1 MDVYDLVIVGAGPA
15 ALTAAIYAT
24 RDGLKTLVV
33 EKAVIGGLM
42 ATVDRVDN
50 YPGFSDGVAGM
61 VLAQDFEA
69 QARRFGAEIDFGEV
83 TGIES
88 DGKTIT
94 VNIDSGDVH
103 TRACLIAAG
112 ATYRKLNIPGERKYY
127 AKGVHYCATCDGPF
141 YRDKE
146 IVVIGGANTA
156 VQEAVYLTKFA
167 RHISLLVRSYVKADD
182 VIKKA
187 LDEKI
192 ATGAIT
198 LLEGW
203 SPNEITGDGKLVNGV
218 DIFDSKDENHKKH
231 LNSDGVFIFAGTTPN
246 TDFLQNSAIKMD
258 DGGCIVVDDKLRTN
272 VAGVYACGDVRT
284 GATKQIISAAG
295 DGATAAINIRKYLK
309 GME

>member
-1 MDVYDLVIVGAGPA
+1 MVIVGAGPA

-24 RDGLKTLVV
+24 RDGLKTLVI

-42 ATVDRVDN
+42 ATVDKVDN

-61 VLAQDFEA
+61 ELAQDFET

-83 TGIES
+83 TGVERK
-88 DGKTIT
+88 GETIV
-94 VNIDSGDVH
+94 VNADSGDVE
-103 TRACLIAAG
+103 TKACLIAAG

-127 AKGVHYCATCDGPF
+127 AKGVHYCATCDGAF
-141 YRDKE
+141 YRGKE

-167 RHISLLVRSYVKADD
+167 KHINLLVRSYIKADD
-182 VIKKA
+182 IIKKM
-187 LDEKI
+187 LDDKI
-192 ATGAIT
+192 ADGLIT
-198 LLEGW
+198 LLEGR
-203 SPNEITGDGKLVNGV
+203 SPNEITGNGQLVDGV
-218 DIFDSKDENHKKH
+218 DIFNSQNEEEKKH
-231 LNSDGVFIFAGTTPN
+231 LACDGVFIFAGTTPN
-246 TDFLQNSAIKMD
+246 TDFLKHSDIKMD
-258 DGGCIVVDDKLRTN
+258 DGGCIEVNDKLQTS
-272 VAGVYACGDVRT
+272 VPGVYACGDVRT